1 MTKNGKEEEPKY
13 NLNRVEK
20 LRPEEYEDSA
30 DFAAR
35 FAFSP
40 SLERLG
46 YDKDKYKH
54 INKNLVLTHLS
65 NQEVTKAQLLLR
77 AIQVLVNHNRTKY
90 YLQVQ
95 NKKGAELI
103 EIDRSKAKE
112 YNRQGYAVFT
122 KTRNRWQDILDIKT
136 GELFG
141 MTSTASGA
149 GAALLK
155 EWRQQRVKQEQTI
168 REEQEPT
175 NWFGRIRRNQYERKN

>member
-1 MTKNGKEEEPKY
+1 MTQKEEQESY
-13 NLNRVEK
+13 SLQHVRK
-20 LRPEEYEDSA
+20 LRPEEYEDDA

-77 AIQVLVNHNRTKY
+77 AIQVLVNHNKTEY
-90 YLQVQ
+90 YLPVQ
-95 NKKGAELI
+95 NSQGTHLKQITKSI
-103 EIDRSKAKE
+103 AKE

-122 KTRNRWQDILDIKT
+122 KTKNRWQDILDIKT

-149 GAALLK
+149 GASLLK

-175 NWFGRIRRNQYERKN
+175 NWFGRIRRNTNDRRKR